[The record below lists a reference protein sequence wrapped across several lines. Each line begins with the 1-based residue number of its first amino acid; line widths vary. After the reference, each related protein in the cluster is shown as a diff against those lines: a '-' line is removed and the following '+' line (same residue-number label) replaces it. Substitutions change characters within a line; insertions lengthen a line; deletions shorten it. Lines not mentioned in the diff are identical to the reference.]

1 MQNIKSVE
9 DNPQESLVNR
19 YTFAEEL
26 FNSIS
31 HGIGAVLSI
40 AALVILVSFASI
52 KGDIWR
58 IVSFSIYGA
67 TLIFLYTSSTLYH
80 SIFHE
85 KAKRVFRVFDHVA
98 IFIFIAGCYTPITL
112 VAMRDKWGWALFG
125 VVWGIA
131 IIGTILK
138 IFALNKLKKFS
149 VFLYVLMGWL
159 VIVAIKPMLEILP
172 QGLFPWLLAGGLLYT
187 VGVVFYV
194 WKRLPF
200 NHGVWHLFVLAGS
213 SVHFLGI
220 LFYLA

>member
-1 MQNIKSVE
+1 MQGIKSVE
-9 DNPQESLVNR
+9 KNQQESLVNR
-19 YTFAEEL
+19 YTLAEEL

-40 AALVILVSFASI
+40 VALVVLVSFASI

-85 KAKRVFRVFDHVA
+85 KTKRVFRVFDHVA
-98 IFIFIAGCYTPITL
+98 IFIFIAGSYTPITL
-112 VAMRDKWGWALFG
+112 VAMRGNWGWALFG
-125 VVWGIA
+125 VIWGIA

-138 IFALNKLKKFS
+138 IVAINKLKKLS

-159 VIVAIKPMLEILP
+159 VIVAIKPMMEMLP
-172 QGLFPWLLAGGLLYT
+172 PGFFSWLLAGGLLYT

-194 WKRLPF
+194 GKKIPF
-200 NHGVWHLFVLAGS
+200 NHCVWHLFVLAGS
-213 SVHFLGI
+213 SAHFLGI
-220 LFYLA
+220 LFYLT